1 MGKLFERIA
10 DDIRLEEGLN
20 SCINCGTCSAIC
32 PAAEFYDYEP
42 RSIVEI
48 VQSRDDEKIE
58 ALLSSDTIWYC
69 GECMSCKTR
78 CPRGNTPG
86 LIIMALRATSQEM
99 GYFVNSE
106 KGRQQLLLKRVIG
119 HNILE
124 TGYCVHNKAVVPALH
139 PEQGPT
145 WEWGYQNM
153 QKVFEKMGANLDGEG
168 VGALRKIPQEA
179 LDELKAIFD
188 VTGGTKRFELIESF
202 SKKAAHERGL
212 GFGEGLDNEYIAEL
226 IAANNEHHCKL

>member
-1 MGKLFERIA
+1 MGKLFDKIA
-10 DDIRLEEGLN
+10 QDVRLVEGLTA
-20 SCINCGTCSAIC
+20 CINCGTCTAIC

-48 VQSRDDEKIE
+48 VQSRDDDKIE
-58 ALLSSDTIWYC
+58 KLLSSDTIWYC

-145 WEWGYQNM
+145 WEWGYDNM
-153 QKVFEKMGANLDGEG
+153 QLVFERMGANLDGEG
-168 VGALRKIPQEA
+168 AGALRKIPQEA
-179 LDELKAIFD
+179 LDELKAIFE
-188 VTGGTKRFELIESF
+188 VSGGTKRFELIESY
-202 SKKAAHERGL
+202 SKKAAHDRGL
-212 GFGEGLDNEYIAEL
+212 EFGEGLDNEYVAEL
-226 IAANNEHHCKL
+226 ISANNQNHCKL